1 MSRKRKAE
9 EHDGVGHT
17 NTAEDVQE
25 SKKSKVTECERSVE
39 DRTCRNCLEVFPS
52 RSHLFRHLYSL
63 KHFDISPKKPLSTP
77 EKQPTGLRVDMDIKA
92 ELDDQIDSPSTSIRR
107 AKPARDTPNAM
118 APPSFI
124 KAPNNFP
131 RGPTPAPMVLAR
143 RISHGDAAPNAVPV
157 HPGEAANSGLHTPPP
172 PPPPQAPSSEVV
184 PFKPQGAAQT
194 ADVRELRCRF
204 CHKYFKRSDNHAT
217 ACRRHD
223 GK

>member
-1 MSRKRKAE
+1 
-9 EHDGVGHT
+9 
-17 NTAEDVQE
+17 
-25 SKKSKVTECERSVE
+25 
-39 DRTCRNCLEVFPS
+39 
-52 RSHLFRHLYSL
+52 
-63 KHFDISPKKPLSTP
+63 
-77 EKQPTGLRVDMDIKA
+77 
-92 ELDDQIDSPSTSIRR
+92 
-107 AKPARDTPNAM
+107 M

-172 PPPPQAPSSEVV
+172 PPPQAPGSEVV

-194 ADVRELRCRF
+194 ANVRELRCRF

-223 GK
+223 GRTMRLPDDELARIGEHHEVPRSKRKWSGCGHWVYNEPPNDGCMPTPHFWDNVAWRDADGIDGAMVGLS